1 MRRRLAVKQSNDGSN
16 AVGYGK
22 PPKATRFRKG
32 QSGNPKGRPKGKLN
46 LATVILRALGAKVV
60 INENGRR
67 REVTKLEAAMM
78 QLVNKAAT
86 GDLRAL
92 DLATGLA
99 QMAEERVEQ
108 GQSKKPGFEDVDRWV
123 LEGLKE
129 RLEAAPEGGNEDET
143 DRERKK
149 G

>member
-1 MRRRLAVKQSNDGSN
+1 VKQSNDGSN

-46 LATVILRALGAKVV
+46 IATVILRALEVKVV

-78 QLVNKAAT
+78 QLVNKAAS

-92 DLATGLA
+92 DSVTALA

-108 GQSKKPGFEDVDRWV
+108 EQSRKPGLEDIDKWV
-123 LEGLKE
+123 LEDLKE
-129 RLEAAPEGGNEDET
+129 RLEAASKGGNEDET

-149 G
+149 R

>member
-1 MRRRLAVKQSNDGSN
+1 MKRRFAVKQSNDGSD

-46 LATVILRALGAKVV
+46 LATVILRALEAKVV

-67 REVTKLEAAMM
+67 RVVTKREAAIM
-78 QLVNKAAT
+78 QLVNKAAS
-86 GDLRAL
+86 GDLWAL
-92 DLATGLA
+92 KVMTALA
-99 QMAEERVEQ
+99 QMAEERVER
-108 GQSKKPGFEDVDRWV
+108 GQSRELRLEDIDKWV

-129 RLEAAPEGGNEDET
+129 RLEAASEGGNKDET